1 MCKVISVVNFKGGC
15 GKTSAVLNLASAI
28 ARKGKKVLIL
38 DADSQGNVALSFGLK
53 PDLIEKT
60 LGQLMACVIDNNDF
74 TEDITNYI
82 IHKDNI
88 DILPSNF
95 RLSAIDTKLMNAFC
109 REYVLKSIV
118 DKLKDLYSYVFLDCP
133 PSLGATVINAL
144 TASDSVLIPVEAHYL
159 CYEGLK
165 LMLDT
170 IKTVQLKLNKQLKIE
185 GIFFTMYQSRTS
197 LCRGI
202 SDLVREQYDS
212 EIRVFDEHIPFSIKA
227 AEQPL
232 YAKSIFEYA
241 PKNPVAIGCKYL
253 RKLKSN

>member
-1 MCKVISVVNFKGGC
+1 MSIVNFKGGC
-15 GKTSAVLNLASAI
+15 GKTSAVLNLASVI
-28 ARKGKKVLIL
+28 AREGKKVLII
-38 DADSQGNVALSFGLK
+38 DTDSQANIALSFGLK
-53 PDLIEKT
+53 PESIEKT
-60 LGQLMACVIDNNDF
+60 LGQLMACVIDSSNF
-74 TEDITNYI
+74 TEDVTEYI
-82 IHKDNI
+82 IHKNNI
-88 DILPSNF
+88 DILPANF
-95 RLSAIDTKLMNAFC
+95 RLAAIDSKLMNAFC

-118 DKLKDLYSYVFLDCP
+118 DKLKDQYSYIFLDCP
-133 PSLGATVINAL
+133 PSLGAIVINAL

-202 SDLVREQYDS
+202 ADLVREQYNS
-212 EIRVFDEHIPFSIKA
+212 EIKVFDEHIPFSIKA

-232 YAKSIFEYA
+232 HAKSIIEYA
-241 PKNPVAIGCKYL
+241 PKNPVAQGYEHLAKEL
-253 RKLKSN
+253 MADGA